1 MFGGLG
7 AFLLTLNDAL
17 FLVMVGIAFRDDV
30 LLFLLF
36 VFIELVAAKK
46 LGVALGTA
54 VVGVL
59 VAHLIILA

>member
-36 VFIELVAAKK
+36 VFIELVATEK